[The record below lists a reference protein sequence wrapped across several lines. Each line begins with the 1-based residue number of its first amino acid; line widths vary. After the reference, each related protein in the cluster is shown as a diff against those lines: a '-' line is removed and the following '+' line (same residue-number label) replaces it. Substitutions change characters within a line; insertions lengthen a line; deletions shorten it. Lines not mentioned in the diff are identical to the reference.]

1 MSRLILGMVLLAGV
15 GGVVKADELKPE
27 VKIAAIAKA
36 LETFTGTWEIVAVEP
51 DGATKA
57 ARRLVFNKDGTYAA
71 QDKDGKEL
79 WAGTFEIDPTATPK
93 VWDHR
98 SHDAKKEG
106 KDVLGI
112 YELDGNKLKVACVV
126 GQWKGKE
133 WTGKPRPKANDPKEA
148 DVVIE
153 LKRVKSGK

>member
-1 MSRLILGMVLLAGV
+1 MGRFHLGLVWFASIAIVAAAGEP
-15 GGVVKADELKPE
+15 KAADKKEA
-27 VKIAAIAKA
+27 VAKA
-36 LETFTGTWEIVAVEP
+36 LETFAGTWEIASVKP
-51 DGATKA
+51 DGATKD
-57 ARRLVFNKDGTYAA
+57 ARRLVFNKDGSYAA
-71 QDKDGKEL
+71 LDKDGKEL
-79 WAGTFEIDPTATPK
+79 WAGTFEIDPTVTPK

-112 YELDGNKLKVACVV
+112 YELDGDKLKVACVV

-133 WTGKPRPKANDPKEA
+133 WAGKPRPKAIEPKEA

-153 LKRVKSGK
+153 LKRVGPGK